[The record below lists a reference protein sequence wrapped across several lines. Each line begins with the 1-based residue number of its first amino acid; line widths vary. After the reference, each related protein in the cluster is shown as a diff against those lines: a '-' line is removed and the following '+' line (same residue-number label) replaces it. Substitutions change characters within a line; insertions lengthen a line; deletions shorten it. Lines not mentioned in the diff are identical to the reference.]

1 MWDIVLDS
9 QEESVM
15 SHDMSHDRLI
25 SDKERGSCSDSLTDP
40 PSTPQE
46 GMDELNTR
54 TGQIMESRW

>member
-1 MWDIVLDS
+1 MDS

-15 SHDMSHDRLI
+15 SHDRLI
-25 SDKERGSCSDSLTDP
+25 SDKEGGLCSDSLTDP

>member
-15 SHDMSHDRLI
+15 SHDRLI
-25 SDKERGSCSDSLTDP
+25 SDKERGLCSDSLTDP
-40 PSTPQE
+40 PSIPQE
-46 GMDELNTR
+46 GVDELHVNTR